1 MQSKMIHQKKIT
13 TKQFPVM
20 SKEDYYTNNDIPL
33 WINHENIEFKSS
45 DEMMSWVIDDK
56 VNFSLSDKVY
66 DAMIDCLE
74 TDIDATIVATIVVN
88 QETRIDVLIRKPNF
102 QKIFSSYTEKLLQ
115 AERYEKL
122 AEIKSQIQKY
132 DLEIPR

>member
-74 TDIDATIVATIVVN
+74 TDIDATLVATIVVN

>member
-1 MQSKMIHQKKIT
+1 
-13 TKQFPVM
+13 M

-132 DLEIPR
+132 DLEISR

>member
-1 MQSKMIHQKKIT
+1 MIHQKKIT